1 MKFSSMR
8 ASAPR
13 DGSTMGQIPSILSG
27 KGLREASD
35 SSKPGECSELAPGHM
50 AGPAR
55 RWCWRW
61 GSSLGFPSGFGVGF
75 RSSAR
80 AQGLITSAPRK
91 I

>member
-50 AGPAR
+50 AVACQALVLEVGEQPGLSFWLWCGFQKFSKGPR
-55 RWCWRW
+55 LDNLC
-61 GSSLGFPSGFGVGF
+61 S
-75 RSSAR
+75 
-80 AQGLITSAPRK
+80 
-91 I
+91 